1 MAKPSCTNC
10 THYNHAYGEC
20 WANPPMAQMG
30 MRMNP
35 LTGKPEE
42 CKFTYFPSPQK
53 SFINEIK
60 CGAYSPRLE
69 VAQ

>member
-1 MAKPSCTNC
+1 ML
-10 THYNHAYGEC
+10 GD
-20 WANPPMAQMG
+20 PPLAQMG

-42 CKFTYFPSPQK
+42 AKFTYFPAPNRQ
-53 SFINEIK
+53 FIEKIV

-69 VAQ
+69 LVQ